1 MGKMQRVGILGAM
14 EPEVRGLV
22 DAMDVEDH
30 GRSAGFD
37 YWLGRLA
44 GRDCVVARCG
54 MGKVSAAA
62 GVQRLIDQFAID
74 SLAVCGLAGGLRNG
88 LNVGD
93 VVVGQRFV
101 QYDLD
106 ASPIYPRFEVPGFG
120 VTYFDADASLVR
132 LAESAALEFAQ
143 RHSGG
148 KEAALALG
156 IAEPAV
162 YRGLIVTGDQ
172 FVKDGTRS
180 ELVSA
185 FPDALCVEME
195 GGAIAQVC
203 HLNGVPFVIVRVIS
217 DSADANAAV
226 DFKRFVQ
233 SIAPAYAVG
242 IVSRLLTRLI

>member
-1 MGKMQRVGILGAM
+1 M

-22 DAMDVEDH
+22 SAMDVEDH
-30 GRSAGFD
+30 GRNAGFD
-37 YWLGRLA
+37 YWLGSLA

-74 SLAVCGLAGGLRNG
+74 SLAVCGLAGGLRAG
-88 LNVGD
+88 LKIGD
-93 VVVGQRFV
+93 IVVGERFV
-101 QYDLD
+101 QHDLD
-106 ASPIYPRFEVPGFG
+106 ASPIYPRFEVPGLG

-132 LAESAALEFAQ
+132 LAESAAQDFA
-143 RHSGG
+143 HGLAGG
-148 KEAALALG
+148 DEAAQVP
-156 IAEPAV
+156 ESSRPAV

-180 ELVSA
+180 ELLAA

-195 GGAIAQVC
+195 GGAIGQVC

-217 DSADANAAV
+217 DSADASAAV
-226 DFKRFVQ
+226 DFKRFVE
-233 SIAPAYAVG
+233 SVAPAYAVG
-242 IVSRLLTRLI
+242 IVSLLLKALQ